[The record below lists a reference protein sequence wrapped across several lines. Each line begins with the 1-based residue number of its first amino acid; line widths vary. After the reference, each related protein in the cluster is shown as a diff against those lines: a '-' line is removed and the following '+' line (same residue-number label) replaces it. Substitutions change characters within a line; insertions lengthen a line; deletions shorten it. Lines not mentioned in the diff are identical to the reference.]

1 MRKLE
6 EFKGSS
12 IYDGR
17 NAAVVGWNDVTKLE
31 KPGISPPQPGEI
43 SRGGIRYLLMRP
55 DVLMGV
61 ARELPPEV
69 PPDVFLKALEKSAF
83 VNGKHSFERYRDE
96 GRFEGSD
103 ALESTCNIAA
113 SLGWGEWAVQ
123 EQPDGTRL
131 VVVRNSPFAAGFGAS
146 TLTVCAPIVGILEAL
161 MLVFHGPAGQVEE
174 TACCSQGADVCR
186 FRLG

>member
-1 MRKLE
+1 LRQRR
-6 EFKGSS
+6 S
-12 IYDGR
+12 
-17 NAAVVGWNDVTKLE
+17 GWGNNVSKVE
-31 KPGISPPQPGEI
+31 KAGISPSQPGEI
-43 SRGGIRYLLMRP
+43 SSGGIRYLLMRP

-61 ARELPPEV
+61 ARELPPDV
-69 PPDVFLKALEKSAF
+69 PPDVFLNALEKSAF
-83 VNGKHSFERYRDE
+83 VNGMRSFERYRDE

-103 ALESTCNIAA
+103 ALTSTCNIAA
-113 SLGWGEWAVQ
+113 SLGWGEWTVQ
-123 EQPDGTRL
+123 EQPEGTRL

-146 TLTVCAPIVGILEAL
+146 TRPVCAPIAGILKAL